1 MVPGGFSKG
10 LALLATTTALALL
23 SQTANAAIL
32 PRQSNEALRP
42 WVTVAPDGAAKT
54 ITPTVNDGKTTS
66 TFTGSTTLP
75 TANAQG
81 AGTFLLCDQAAG
93 SSGLSQ
99 PFCSPKTNSELEG
112 GKTYWGEKP
121 PLSIRRAAVLT
132 KGPEKVTWDADL
144 FPSPNTMVQVQ
155 GDYGVTRTI
164 EAGHGFTSQM
174 MPASQGHYAW
184 AAVGYNMAPDE
195 SLDVQLVLAVP
206 ATNGTITGRHVGP
219 RVRIV
224 NRSRPPP
231 PRRRGPNVLGIVLPI
246 VFGVLSLGGIGWFVW
261 WYGRRK
267 GMFHSRG
274 RGYGVGKSRVQRTAD
289 VKIGLGDSAFSSQD
303 RGVEMMPPP
312 ARPPPPSSSEG
323 NVFRHEL
330 ERQER
335 NERAQTML

>member
-1 MVPGGFSKG
+1 MVLGGFSKG
-10 LALLATTTALALL
+10 VALLATTALAL

-42 WVTVAPDGAAKT
+42 WVTVAADGAAKT
-54 ITPTVNDGKTTS
+54 ITPTINDGKTTS
-66 TFTGSTTLP
+66 AFTGSTTLP
-75 TANAQG
+75 TADTQG
-81 AGTFLLCDQAAG
+81 AGTFLLCNQAAG
-93 SSGLSQ
+93 SGGLSQ
-99 PFCSPKTNSELEG
+99 PFCSPKGNSELEG
-112 GKTYWGEKP
+112 GKTYW
-121 PLSIRRAAVLT
+121 
-132 KGPEKVTWDADL
+132 VTWDAAL

-155 GDYGVTRTI
+155 GDYGVTKTI

-174 MPASQGHYAW
+174 MPASQGHFAW
-184 AAVGYNMAPDE
+184 AAVGYNMAPNE

-219 RVRIV
+219 KVRIV
-224 NRSRPPP
+224 NRSRGP
-231 PRRRGPNVLGIVLPI
+231 PRRRGPNVFGIVLPI

-289 VKIGLGDSAFSSQD
+289 IKIGLGDSAFSSPD

-312 ARPPPPSSSEG
+312 ARPPPPSEG
-323 NVFRHEL
+323 NVFRNEL
-330 ERQER
+330 SRQER